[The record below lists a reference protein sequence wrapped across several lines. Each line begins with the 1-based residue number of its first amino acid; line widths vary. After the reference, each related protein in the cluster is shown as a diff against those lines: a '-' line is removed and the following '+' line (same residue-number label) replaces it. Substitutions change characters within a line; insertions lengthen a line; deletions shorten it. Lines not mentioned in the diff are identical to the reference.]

1 MTPDLFDYQ
10 EEKLKETEAPLASR
24 MRPRTLDDFVGQQHL
39 VGEGHVLRKMIDSG
53 TVPSMVFW
61 GPPGCGKT
69 TLAYIISTM
78 VNYHFK
84 PVSAVSATVSDLRR
98 IIDEARELRRLS
110 QERSLLFIDEI
121 HRFNKAQQDAIL
133 PYVED
138 GTVTMI
144 GATTENPSFEVITP
158 LLSRSRVYK
167 LQPLG
172 ETELRHIIM
181 RSLRDKFRGLGVFE
195 VELEHGVL
203 ERIIVISNNDARSAL
218 NTLELSV
225 LSTKANDN
233 GKRVVTVETIDDAVQ
248 HRYSS
253 HDKGGDQHYDLI
265 SVVHKSLRGSD
276 PDAAI
281 YWIVRMLEGGE
292 DPMYIVRRLVRFA
305 SEDVGLADPN
315 AIVLAMACQQAL
327 HFVGMP
333 EASLAIIQLAV
344 YLATAPKSN
353 ALYTA
358 YKAAKREVTEGVEQQ
373 VPLHLRNAPTK
384 LMKEKGY
391 GKDYKYAH
399 QYEDAFVWQQYL
411 PDGLQGK
418 RFYQP
423 SQRGYEQEIAARLD
437 RWWGDDKTKPNQ
449 NATPPDSES

>member
-1 MTPDLFDYQ
+1 
-10 EEKLKETEAPLASR
+10 
-24 MRPRTLDDFVGQQHL
+24 MRPQTLEDFMGQQHL
-39 VGEGHVLRKMIDSG
+39 VGDGHVLRKMIDSG
-53 TVPSMVFW
+53 SVPSMVFW

-69 TLAYIISTM
+69 TLAYIIASM

-84 PVSAVSATVSDLRR
+84 PVSAVSASVSDLRR
-98 IIDEARELRRLS
+98 IIDEAREARRLN
-110 QERSLLFIDEI
+110 QERTILFIDEI

-138 GTVTMI
+138 ATVTLI

-181 RSLRDKFRGLGVFE
+181 RSLRDKFRGLGNFK

-203 ERIIVISNNDARSAL
+203 ERIIVISNNDARVAL

-225 LSTKANDN
+225 LSTKPDSSGRRN
-233 GKRVVTVETIDDAVQ
+233 VTVATVDDAVQ
-248 HRYSS
+248 HRFSS
-253 HDKGGDQHYDLI
+253 HDKGGEQHFDLI
-265 SVVHKSLRGSD
+265 SAVHKSLRGSD
-276 PDAAI
+276 PDAAV

-292 DPMYIVRRLVRFA
+292 DPMYIMRRLVRFA

-315 AIVLAMACQQAL
+315 AITQALACQQAL

-353 ALYTA
+353 ALYLA
-358 YKAAKREVTEGVEQQ
+358 YKEAQSEIANGIEQQ

-384 LMKEKGY
+384 LMKDEGY

-399 QYEDAFVWQQYL
+399 EYAEAFVWQPYL
-411 PDGLQGK
+411 PPDLQGK
-418 RFYQP
+418 RFYRP
-423 SQRGYEQEIAARLD
+423 SSQGYEQQVNDRLKH
-437 RWWGDDKTKPNQ
+437 WWGEDKTKPRNHD
-449 NATPPDSES
+449 PVSDK